1 MLPVRLSDVSFQ
13 HFFNILEGRPDVV
26 SDSAKKS
33 AKLRVEFNHRVL
45 EARTLRAF
53 LRLRIQN
60 AGKRGIVGLLTVAT
74 FGCTIYRPQPLDDL
88 NSLPQA
94 RTQSDGEV
102 RIRAAVLTAEESKR
116 SSPCR
121 FTWARGANRTEM
133 GR

>member
-74 FGCTIYRPQPLDDL
+74 FVCTIYIDL
-88 NSLPQA
+88 NLS
-94 RTQSDGEV
+94 T
-102 RIRAAVLTAEESKR
+102 I
-116 SSPCR
+116 
-121 FTWARGANRTEM
+121 
-133 GR
+133 